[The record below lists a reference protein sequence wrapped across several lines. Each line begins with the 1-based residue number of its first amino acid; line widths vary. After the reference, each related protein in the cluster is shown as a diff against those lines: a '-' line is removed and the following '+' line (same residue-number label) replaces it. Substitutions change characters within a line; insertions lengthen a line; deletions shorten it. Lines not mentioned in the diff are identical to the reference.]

1 MAQQETIA
9 IIGAGVI
16 GSGVACVLARA
27 GHRVLLIDRDA
38 PGEAGASF
46 GNAGHIATELLEPLP
61 SPGLLF
67 GFWRLLTAFDGP
79 LHIPLQRV
87 PEFAPWAARFALAA
101 FRRKANTRHLAPF
114 VRPAVDALAELLRDI
129 GRPELLQRR
138 GHYELWLNRG
148 AARRAATQARL
159 MAGLE
164 VPTAPVPTELLEAAR
179 RAAHAGEIAGLW
191 FPKCAHVIDPLEV
204 VRAFASAAT
213 HSGASVVRRNV
224 RSLVRRGDSIEVVSG
239 TDTIVVS
246 HAIICA
252 GAWSAALL
260 HPFGLTIPLEAA
272 RGYHVEMPGAKPII
286 DAPVLYQ
293 DQTTFVTPMSGRL
306 RSTSFM
312 EFAGT
317 DAPSDPRHPAQL
329 RRTLIALGYPAD
341 SMQASWVGPR
351 PVLPDYLP
359 AIGRVAGASNVMYA
373 FGHQHIGLT
382 LCAVTAKT
390 VADLFAN
397 RPLPAHVSAFDL
409 RRFS

>member
-16 GSGVACVLARA
+16 GSGVACALARE
-27 GHRVLLIDRDA
+27 GRRVVLIDRDA

-61 SPGLLF
+61 SVGLLF

-79 LHIPLQRV
+79 LHIPMHRLPV
-87 PEFAPWAARFALAA
+87 FMPWAMRFAWAA
-101 FRRKANTRHLAPF
+101 FRRDANTRHLAPF
-114 VRPAVDALAELLRDI
+114 VRPAVDELARLLQDI

-138 GHYELWLNRG
+138 GHYELWLHRG
-148 AARRAATQARL
+148 ASRRATTQARA
-159 MAGLE
+159 MAKLE
-164 VPTAPVPTELLEAAR
+164 VPTAPVPNDLLELAR
-179 RAAHAGEIAGLW
+179 RAAHAREIAGLW

-204 VRAFASAAT
+204 VRAFASAAAQHGT
-213 HSGASVVRRNV
+213 SVVRRDV
-224 RSLVRRGDSIEVVSG
+224 RSLVIRGDSIEVVSG

-246 HAIICA
+246 HAIVCA

-260 HPFGLTIPLEAA
+260 QPFGLKIPLEAA

-293 DQTTFVTPMSGRL
+293 DQSTFVTPMSGRL

-312 EFAGT
+312 EFAGI
-317 DAPSDPRHPAQL
+317 DSPSDPDRPAQL
-329 RRTLIALGYPAD
+329 RRTLISLGYPAD
-341 SMQASWVGPR
+341 SLATSWVGPR

-359 AIGRVAGASNVMYA
+359 AIGRVPGVPNLMYA

-382 LCAVTAKT
+382 LSAVTAKT
-390 VADLFAN
+390 VADLVAN
-397 RPLPAHVSAFDL
+397 RPLPRHIAAFDL
-409 RRFS
+409 HRFK

>member
-1 MAQQETIA
+1 M
-9 IIGAGVI
+9 
-16 GSGVACVLARA
+16 
-27 GHRVLLIDRDA
+27 
-38 PGEAGASF
+38 
-46 GNAGHIATELLEPLP
+46 
-61 SPGLLF
+61 
-67 GFWRLLTAFDGP
+67 
-79 LHIPLQRV
+79 
-87 PEFAPWAARFALAA
+87 
-101 FRRKANTRHLAPF
+101 
-114 VRPAVDALAELLRDI
+114 
-129 GRPELLQRR
+129 
-138 GHYELWLNRG
+138 
-148 AARRAATQARL
+148 
-159 MAGLE
+159 
-164 VPTAPVPTELLEAAR
+164 
-179 RAAHAGEIAGLW
+179 
-191 FPKCAHVIDPLEV
+191 
-204 VRAFASAAT
+204 
-213 HSGASVVRRNV
+213 
-224 RSLVRRGDSIEVVSG
+224 RGDSIEVVSG
-239 TDTIVVS
+239 TDTVVVS

-260 HPFGLTIPLEAA
+260 QPFGLKIPLEAA

-317 DAPSDPRHPAQL
+317 DAPADPRHPAQL

-359 AIGRVAGASNVMYA
+359 AIGRVPGAPNVMYA

-397 RPLPAHVSAFDL
+397 RPLPSHVAAFDL
-409 RRFS
+409 RRFG